1 MKSNYTIQKIEKNL
15 WQVSSCNDLEL
26 LNAARSGNSTISS
39 GFSSHGLGN
48 PSRSSTSKAHH
59 CRSPFLSQRFAKLM
73 MPLVL
78 LLYILSVSSCSKSD
92 DNTIDHQPSTLELIA
107 LADQNPEFK
116 ALLIKSIEIAR
127 TENPDKKTNP
137 AQNLDEFYSF
147 IDWACVCMP
156 WNILKDQS
164 YPLIY
169 EQIDQSLDYFYFAID
184 RPLPEL
190 EGLGLYRN
198 SLQYYEPFRS
208 WMIGFIKSWGAFLS
222 TTESWNNDYYLKALQ
237 DPRFGLDKGWYE
249 DPSDWTTFNQFFS
262 RYLKSPDQ
270 RPIDSPGDE
279 SVIVSPAD
287 AEPQGVWGIDNNSD
301 LITSKGVVIK
311 STVLYSIR
319 DLLGESSA
327 YQDAFANGILTHTF
341 LNVQDYHRFH
351 FPVSGTVLEM
361 NIIAQD
367 DAVGGIIT
375 WSPEENKYLLN
386 DTVPGWQFIE
396 TRGCLVVQT
405 ENYGVVALMPI
416 GMSQVSSVNFEEN
429 VHVGDHFTKG
439 DPMGYFLFGG
449 SDFVMLFQEGA
460 GFQITAPDN
469 GNGGFQHLYMGEAY
483 GKLNGVN

>member
-1 MKSNYTIQKIEKNL
+1 MKSNYTIQKVEKNP
-15 WQVSSCNDLEL
+15 WQVTS
-26 LNAARSGNSTISS
+26 NAALEGTNVATAKHFTNSTD
-39 GFSSHGLGN
+39 
-48 PSRSSTSKAHH
+48 PKAQWVFNTR
-59 CRSPFLSQRFAKLM
+59 RSPLSLTEPCKSTFFKHDLM
-73 MPLVL
+73 KIILPFVL
-78 LLYILSVSSCSKSD
+78 LFFILSFASCSKSD
-92 DNTIDHQPSTLELIA
+92 DDSVDHQPATLELIA

-116 ALLIKSIEIAR
+116 SLLIKSIEIAR
-127 TENPDKKTNP
+127 IENPDKKTNP
-137 AQNLDEFYSF
+137 AQNLDEFYLF

-156 WNILKDQS
+156 WDILKDQS

-208 WMIGFIKSWGAFLS
+208 WMIEFIKSWGAFLS

-237 DPRFGLDKGWYE
+237 DQRFGLDKGWYE
-249 DPSDWTTFNQFFS
+249 DPSNWKTFNQFFS

-270 RPIDSPGDE
+270 RPISSPGDA

-301 LITSKGVVIK
+301 LITSKGVAIK
-311 STVLYSIR
+311 SSVVYSIS
-319 DLLGESSA
+319 DLLGEGSA
-327 YQDAFANGILTHTF
+327 YQAAFANGILTHTF

-361 NIIAQD
+361 KIIAQD

-396 TRGCLVVQT
+396 TRGYMIVQT

-416 GMSQVSSVNFEEN
+416 GMSQVSSVNFEDN
-429 VHVGDHFTKG
+429 VHVGDNFTKG

-449 SDFVMLFQEGA
+449 SDFVMLFQEEA
-460 GFQITAPDN
+460 GFQITAPDD
-469 GNGGFQHLYMGEAY
+469 GNGGFQHLFMGEAY
-483 GKLNGVN
+483 GKLTGAN